1 MRKANRERLLE
12 ILVRTRTVKALD
24 EVVSK
29 NRDYQSTLRR
39 QDEAF
44 DLLDQ
49 MELSK
54 EQKTIVDKI
63 ISAANECG
71 AACGAIA
78 YRLGLHDGIKLTA
91 EIRELT

>member
-39 QDEAF
+39 QDESF

-71 AACGAIA
+71 AAYGAIA

-91 EIRELT
+91 EIGELT